1 MLSILGIVRPIG
13 MKNPIVLLVLALPLL
28 AQDIATPKLSS
39 ADAIRIAE
47 FYRLASSIQD
57 GIWPRWSKIPAPLIL
72 VTPQTEFLTH
82 HPAPPTDFK
91 KVADDVYAR
100 PRQFPPDLQATMPA
114 FGPPAVMVAGEPANT
129 ESKASTPWLFIVMHE
144 HFHQLQ
150 WAQPGYNEAV
160 EALNL
165 SHGDKT
171 GMWMLNYPFPYDRPE
186 ARSAFGEL
194 RDLLLRALN
203 ETDGLAFQKLARQYV
218 EQRRKFFDSLS
229 ADDHKYLAFQL
240 WQEGIA
246 RYTEVKAAEAAA
258 NFQPTTEFTAL
269 GDYEAFSHLAAHKR
283 ADTLDELKRVD
294 LATDKREV
302 VYSFGAAEGF
312 LLDRMSPNWKAQYF
326 RHMLSLDSCFEAV
339 R

>member
-1 MLSILGIVRPIG
+1 
-13 MKNPIVLLVLALPLL
+13 MKSLIALLVLAVPLA
-28 AQDIATPKLSS
+28 AQETTNPTFS
-39 ADAIRIAE
+39 ADDAIRVAE

-57 GIWPRWSKIPAPLIL
+57 GVWPGWSKVPAPLVL

-82 HPAPPTDFK
+82 HPTPPTDFK

-100 PRQFPPDLQATMPA
+100 PRQFPLSLQATMPA
-114 FGPPAVMVAGEPANT
+114 FGPPAVMIVGEPDNT
-129 ESKASTPWLFIVMHE
+129 ESKTSTPWLFIVMHE

-150 WAQPGYNEAV
+150 WAQPGYYEAV
-160 EALNL
+160 EGLNL
-165 SHGDKT
+165 SHDDKT
-171 GMWMLNYPFPYDRPE
+171 GMWMLNYPFPYEKPPV
-186 ARSAFGEL
+186 ARAFAEL
-194 RDLLLRALN
+194 RDLLLRSIN
-203 ETDGLAFQKLARQYV
+203 EQNGPTFAKLGRDYS
-218 EQRRKFFDSLS
+218 EQRRKFFALVSP
-229 ADDHKYLAFQL
+229 DDRKYFAFQL

-258 NFQPTTEFTAL
+258 NYRPSGSFSAL
-269 GDYEAFSHLAAHKR
+269 ADYEAFSHFAAHKR
-283 ADTLDELKRVD
+283 ADMLDQLKRVD

-312 LLDRMSPNWKAQYF
+312 LLDRISPNWKAQYF